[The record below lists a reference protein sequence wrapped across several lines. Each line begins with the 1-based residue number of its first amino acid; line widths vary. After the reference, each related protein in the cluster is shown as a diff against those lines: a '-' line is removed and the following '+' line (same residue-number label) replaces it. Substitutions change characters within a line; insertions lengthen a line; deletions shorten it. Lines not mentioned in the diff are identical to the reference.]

1 MSDSSVTG
9 ATATPAAEAQRGR
22 RPSGRDAK
30 RAARAA
36 RSGSTVPYITR
47 KIPYYE
53 VLGEEGLAQLEENA
67 DTILEEIGIDFREDP
82 EALAIWKAAG
92 ADVQGER
99 VHFAR
104 GMCRELVQRTAP
116 REFTQHARNPA
127 RSVLIGGPNTVFA
140 PAYGSPFV
148 RNLDEGRRYARIEDF
163 RNFVKL
169 AYMSPSLHHSG
180 GTICEPVDLP
190 VNKRHL
196 DMVYSHLKYSDKPF
210 MGSVTAPERAADS
223 VALADIAFGA
233 DRLDPA
239 TGRPK
244 TTLINLINV
253 NSPMTY
259 DATMLGAAKVYA
271 RANQATII
279 TPFILAGAMSPVT
292 VAGTVAQ
299 TLAEALAGMA
309 FVQLVNPGAPV
320 VLGSFASSISMQ
332 SGAPTFGTPEPAL
345 VLYVMA
351 ALARRLGVPFRSGGS
366 LCASKISDAQAAFE
380 SAQTLLPT
388 CLAGVNFVLHTAG
401 WLEGGLAMGY
411 EKFVMDADQAGMMHT
426 LLAGVDL
433 TANGQALDAMREV
446 GPGKHFLGCAHT
458 QANFE
463 TAFYRSPLADNNSV
477 EQWEAEGASDMT
489 KRANALWKKML
500 AEYEEPPLDPAV
512 DEALKDYV
520 ARRKAEAPDS
530 NV

>member
-1 MSDSSVTG
+1 MAMDEQNTQTSH
-9 ATATPAAEAQRGR
+9 AR

-36 RSGSTVPYITR
+36 RAGASIPYITR

-53 VLGEEGLAQLEENA
+53 VLSEEGLALMERNA
-67 DTILEEIGIDFREDP
+67 DTILEEIGIDFRDDP
-82 EALAIWKAAG
+82 EALEIWKAAG
-92 ADVQGER
+92 ADVKGER

-104 GMCRELVQRTAP
+104 GMCRSLIQRTAP

-127 RSVLIGGPNTVFA
+127 RSVVIGGKNTVFA

-148 RNLDEGRRYARIEDF
+148 RSLDEGRRYARIEDF

-169 AYMSPSLHHSG
+169 AYLANSLHHSG

-190 VNKRHL
+190 VNKRHF
-196 DMVYSHLKYSDKPF
+196 DMVYSHMKYSHKPY
-210 MGSVTAPERAADS
+210 MGSVTHPDRARHT
-223 VALADIAFGA
+223 VATNRLLFGDA
-233 DRLDPA
+233 YTDPA
-239 TGRPK
+239 TRKPR
-244 TTLINLINV
+244 TCIISLINA
-253 NSPMTY
+253 NSPLTW
-259 DATMLGAAKVYA
+259 DATMLGALKTYA
-271 RANQATII
+271 RANQATVV

-309 FVQLVNPGAPV
+309 LAQLVNPGAPV
-320 VLGSFASSISMQ
+320 VLGSFASSLSMQ

-345 VLYVMA
+345 VLYAMA
-351 ALARRLGVPFRSGGS
+351 ALARRLGVPFRSGGA
-366 LCASKISDAQAAFE
+366 LCASKIPDAQAAYE
-380 SAQTLLPT
+380 SANTLIPT
-388 CLAGVNFVLHTAG
+388 CLGGVNFVLHTAG

-411 EKFVMDADQAGMMHT
+411 EKFVMDTDQAGMMHT

-433 TANGQALDAMREV
+433 SDNGQALDAIREV

-458 QANFE
+458 QANFQ

-477 EQWEAEGASDMT
+477 EQWEAEGAKDMVV
-489 KRANALWKKML
+489 RANALWKRQL
-500 AEYEEPPLDPAV
+500 EQYEPPPMDV
-512 DEALKDYV
+512 GIDEALLDYM
-520 ARRKAEAPDS
+520 ARRKAASPDS

>member
-1 MSDSSVTG
+1 MDEQQTRPSASARRTG
-9 ATATPAAEAQRGR
+9 A
-22 RPSGRDAK
+22 RDAK
-30 RAARAA
+30 RAARTAQA
-36 RSGSTVPYITR
+36 SQSIPYITR
-47 KIPYYE
+47 RIPLYE
-53 VLGEEGLAQLEENA
+53 VLGEEGLALIERNA
-67 DTILEEIGIDFREDP
+67 DTILEEIGIEFREDP
-82 EALAIWKAAG
+82 EALEVWKAAG

-99 VHFAR
+99 VRMPR
-104 GMCRELVQRTAP
+104 GMCRELIQASAP
-116 REFTQHARNPA
+116 RQFTQHARNPA
-127 RSVLIGGPNTVFA
+127 RSVEIGGPHTVFA

-148 RNLDEGRRYARIEDF
+148 RSLDEGRRYANIEDF

-169 AYMSPSLHHSG
+169 AYLSTSLHHSG

-196 DMVYSHLKYSDKPF
+196 DMVYSHMKYSDKCF
-210 MGSVTAPERAADS
+210 MGSVTHPERAEDTVEMAK
-223 VALADIAFGA
+223 LLFG
-233 DRLDPA
+233 DGWTDPA
-239 TGRPK
+239 AGRPK
-244 TTLINLINV
+244 TCIVSLINV

-259 DATMLGAAKVYA
+259 DATMLGALKVYA
-271 RANQATII
+271 RANQACIV

-292 VAGTVAQ
+292 VAGTATQ
-299 TLAEALAGMA
+299 TLAEALAGLA
-309 FVQLVNPGAPV
+309 FIQLLNPGCPM
-320 VLGSFASSISMQ
+320 VLGSFASSLSMQ

-351 ALARRLGVPFRSGGS
+351 ALARRLGLPFRSGGS
-366 LCASKISDAQAAFE
+366 LCASKIPDAQAAFE

-433 TANGQALDAMREV
+433 SENGQALSAIREV

-458 QANFE
+458 LANFE
-463 TAFYRSPLADNNSV
+463 TAFYRSPLADNNSF
-477 EQWEAEGASDMT
+477 EQWEAEGRKDMAT
-489 KRANALWKKML
+489 RANERWKRML
-500 AEYEEPPLDPAV
+500 EEYVAPPLDPAV
-512 DEALKDYV
+512 DEALVDYMD
-520 ARRKAEAPDS
+520 RRKAAFPDS